1 MDKYRHTDDS
11 QELDDVTRLILEL
24 KGLSD
29 DCQEP
34 FDYKA
39 PAQSELESVEEMETE
54 DAQVPVE
61 EDKPAKQFFAFRKK
75 ETAPEYVQM
84 DEVEAE
90 PAEQS
95 GTPAKRGLL
104 PIWLVALINILV
116 GGAVI
121 LTFAFF
127 HHVLPAINSAKAREE
142 AALRA
147 TEPAVIATEAP
158 ASGENPVEDVTEA
171 PTELDL
177 RTEWQKKFAEHFSDE
192 IIRTDNSYKSP
203 NVSITVET
211 ITYGEGKKKQTY
223 HVADIYI
230 GSIENFKTYVA
241 GGDGGYFTKQNIEEM
256 SQATDALIAI
266 SGDYITLQR
275 GGFLM
280 RNSNIFYETS
290 NNDSICALFP
300 DGTMETYEAR
310 EYTIDDIKNRGAI
323 QVWSFGPTL
332 LDENGEV
339 RSRYD
344 VPRAVSYPNP
354 RSAIGYYEPGHYCF
368 LVADGRQDGY
378 AKGFT
383 IPELAQIFK
392 DLGCV
397 RAYNLDGGGSAVMAF
412 NHETYSKQ
420 SNGGRDLGDILL
432 IRETP
437 EFLATLPVETPEET
451 VPAETA
457 MLETVPA
464 VTEGTETGEG
474 VG

>member
-11 QELDDVTRLILEL
+11 QELDDVSRLILEL
-24 KGLSD
+24 KDLSNGE
-29 DCQEP
+29 QEINQP
-34 FDYKA
+34 IKQKRKTVSA
-39 PAQSELESVEEMETE
+39 AGK
-54 DAQVPVE
+54 
-61 EDKPAKQFFAFRKK
+61 KPN
-75 ETAPEYVQM
+75 
-84 DEVEAE
+84 
-90 PAEQS
+90 
-95 GTPAKRGLL
+95 TPNNHGLL
-104 PIWLVALINILV
+104 PVWLVAVINILV

-121 LTFAFF
+121 LTFALF

-142 AALRA
+142 ALLHA
-147 TEPAVIATEAP
+147 TEPQVTVTEPQKTLVEAP
-158 ASGENPVEDVTEA
+158 VEIVTEA
-171 PTELDL
+171 PTEPDN

-192 IIRTDNSYKSP
+192 IILTENSYKSP

-211 ITYGEGKKKQTY
+211 ITYGEGKNKQTY

-230 GSIENFKTYVA
+230 ASIDNFATHYA
-241 GGDGGYFTKQNIEEM
+241 GDGGSYASSFIEDM
-256 SQATDALIAI
+256 SVESNALIAI
-266 SGDYITLQR
+266 CGDYLTLQR
-275 GGFLM
+275 SGFLM
-280 RNSNIFYETS
+280 RNGKVFYETS

-300 DGTMETYEAR
+300 DGTIETYEAR
-310 EYTIDDIKNRGAI
+310 EYTIEDIKNRGAI

-332 LDENGEV
+332 LDENGQV
-339 RSRYD
+339 RKRYD
-344 VPRAVSYPNP
+344 MPRAVSYYNP

-397 RAYNLDGGGSAVMAF
+397 KAYNLDGGGSAVMAF
-412 NHETYSKQ
+412 NHKMYSKQ

-437 EFLATLPVETPEET
+437 EFLASLH
-451 VPAETA
+451 AA
-457 MLETVPA
+457 
-464 VTEGTETGEG
+464 ETGEG

>member
-1 MDKYRHTDDS
+1 MDKFKNTEDN
-11 QELDDVTRLILEL
+11 QELDDVSRLILEL
-24 KGLSD
+24 KGLTGDSQDNSD
-29 DCQEP
+29 HPVSARKEQKKVPVMEEP
-34 FDYKA
+34 DPEEAFPAPKAVPVKA
-39 PAQSELESVEEMETE
+39 PKA
-54 DAQVPVE
+54 
-61 EDKPAKQFFAFRKK
+61 RK
-75 ETAPEYVQM
+75 
-84 DEVEAE
+84 
-90 PAEQS
+90 
-95 GTPAKRGLL
+95 KRGLL
-104 PIWLVALINILV
+104 PIWAVALINILV
-116 GGAVI
+116 GGVVI
-121 LTFAFF
+121 VTFALF
-127 HHVLPAINSAKAREE
+127 HHVIPAIISTRQWEE
-142 AALRA
+142 SRLH
-147 TEPAVIATEAP
+147 ATEAP
-158 ASGENPVEDVTEA
+158 TVSVQTPVDAPVEPPAEDATEA
-171 PTELDL
+171 PTEPDP

-192 IIRTDNSYKSP
+192 IIRTENSYKSP

-211 ITYGEGKKKQTY
+211 ITYGEGKRKQTY

-230 GSIENFKTYVA
+230 ASIENFKTYVA
-241 GGDGGYFTKQNIEEM
+241 GGEGGYFLKQNIEEM

-280 RNSNIFYETS
+280 RNSNVFYDTS

-310 EYTIDDIKNRGAI
+310 EYTVEDIKNRGAI

-339 RSRYD
+339 RSSYKMSRQI
-344 VPRAVSYPNP
+344 SYPNP

-378 AKGFT
+378 AKGLT
-383 IPELAQIFK
+383 IPELAQVFK

-412 NHETYSKQ
+412 NHKTYSKQ
-420 SNGGRDLGDILL
+420 SNGGRELGDILL

-437 EFLATLPVETPEET
+437 EFLATLPAEVPVEA
-451 VPAETA
+451 VPAETLA
-457 MLETVPA
+457 PEM
-464 VTEGTETGEG
+464 TEGSADMIDTGEG